1 MQNVKKSEIVRFYRQ
16 HIACDKVVPPS
27 KSTFTTSFLGSRDY
41 PPIILKPTDTREL
54 ENICNLFSP
63 RKAPGYDNISMRVI
77 KHSFHLIS
85 APLANINLSLSKGI
99 FPDKLKIGKVIP
111 IYKTEDPSLFVNYRP
126 ISLLPNFSK
135 FFEKVMYNRLV
146 EFAESNEI
154 FYLRQFGFRKNHST
168 SHALIHLLNKIS
180 SAIDQHETTVGIF
193 LDLSKAFD
201 TLDDDILFTK
211 LEHYGIR
218 DVALQWIKSY
228 FSHRHQ
234 FVQFNQTCSPM
245 QTIKCGVPQGSILG
259 PLFFIHK
266 RFPKRFRKDRASAL
280 R

>member
-99 FPDKLKIGKVIP
+99 FPDKLKIGHVQSLSRICRIKRNILS
-111 IYKTEDPSLFVNYRP
+111 PSVW
-126 ISLLPNFSK
+126 IS
-135 FFEKVMYNRLV
+135 
-146 EFAESNEI
+146 
-154 FYLRQFGFRKNHST
+154 
-168 SHALIHLLNKIS
+168 
-180 SAIDQHETTVGIF
+180 
-193 LDLSKAFD
+193 
-201 TLDDDILFTK
+201 
-211 LEHYGIR
+211 
-218 DVALQWIKSY
+218 
-228 FSHRHQ
+228 
-234 FVQFNQTCSPM
+234 
-245 QTIKCGVPQGSILG
+245 
-259 PLFFIHK
+259 
-266 RFPKRFRKDRASAL
+266 
-280 R
+280 